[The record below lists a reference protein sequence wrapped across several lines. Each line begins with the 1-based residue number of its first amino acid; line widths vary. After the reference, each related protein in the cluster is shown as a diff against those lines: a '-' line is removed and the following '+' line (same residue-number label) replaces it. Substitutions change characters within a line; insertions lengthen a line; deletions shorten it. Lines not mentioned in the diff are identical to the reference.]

1 MSRQGLC
8 STVYFEQKNP
18 DKHEFSILTG
28 IFLGYQDSNLEMP
41 ESESGALPFGDSPIV
56 VACGSFFSHKWYY
69 TRLSRI
75 MQEIFLK
82 NDENH
87 SNARRNGALR

>member
-1 MSRQGLC
+1 M
-8 STVYFEQKNP
+8 
-18 DKHEFSILTG
+18 LTG

-82 NDENH
+82 NDENLE
-87 SNARRNGALR
+87 NVRCYGAFKGKMIGSWMKKR